1 MKTKP
6 SSSPPLDPRWI
17 KVSAGTDS
25 NITAALRNFSDSA
38 PRGIRGITIPAAD
51 HGPVSYDYGAPV
63 RLGAYWLEYRRSASE
78 YGLSML
84 LGSND
89 QDIGLPFI
97 ENHLMDMTMHTPGDF
112 SDAFLMP
119 GFTYSDYEADIHI
132 TTISKGGNDPM
143 EYLNVAVNVGTVES
157 GAASAPRI
165 VVDANTKTS
174 ADW

>member
-1 MKTKP
+1 
-6 SSSPPLDPRWI
+6 
-17 KVSAGTDS
+17 
-25 NITAALRNFSDSA
+25 
-38 PRGIRGITIPAAD
+38 
-51 HGPVSYDYGAPV
+51 
-63 RLGAYWLEYRRSASE
+63 
-78 YGLSML
+78 ML
-84 LGSND
+84 LGSD
-89 QDIGLPFI
+89 YQDIGLPFI

-165 VVDANTKTS
+165 VVDANTKTPQTGEFVEIN
-174 ADW
+174 ARLLEGNFNGLCLLLVFE